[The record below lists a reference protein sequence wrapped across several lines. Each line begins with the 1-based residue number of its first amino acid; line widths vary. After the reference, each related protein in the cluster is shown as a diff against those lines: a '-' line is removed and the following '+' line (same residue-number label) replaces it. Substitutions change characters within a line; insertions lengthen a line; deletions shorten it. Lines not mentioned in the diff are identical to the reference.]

1 MATQAER
8 DAWNSILVGQRLG
21 GYELQVCLGAGYFG
35 LVFEAQNLA
44 TSARVAVKV
53 LLPSSDPGAI
63 VDFENEAVLL
73 QKLNGCDGVITY
85 IDGGHE
91 SIDMVAHGVT
101 VPMPIRFH
109 VLAVASGSVDEL
121 ILDPVA
127 RSELDWAE
135 RIRIFRG
142 AVKSAHQMHLAGV
155 AHRDLKSSNC
165 LMMVNGSTTRLRLG
179 DLGRSKDLRSP
190 PTMLIA
196 DYSRG
201 RGDLRFAAPEFLWLQ
216 GGGGTSDFLA
226 ADYYG
231 LGSLLVEL
239 ATGQPLTSLALGD
252 IGAVMRQA
260 AADLQRGQSGDL
272 TTLNLQYRRVIA
284 EVIDIMPKSIQH
296 DAQVLL
302 ASLCDPLP
310 SQRLAHSPYHRDRH
324 LEPLEWVLRRA
335 DIMIRRLEIDARQ
348 ERRIARKLER
358 AAS

>member
-8 DAWNSILVGQRLG
+8 DAWKSILLGQRLG
-21 GYELQVCLGAGYFG
+21 DYEIQAYLGAGFFG
-35 LVFEAQNLA
+35 LVFEAQNLS
-44 TSARVAVKV
+44 TNARVAVKV
-53 LLPSSDPGAI
+53 LLPSSGPGAI

-85 IDGGHE
+85 VDGGQE

-121 ILDPVA
+121 ILDPVE
-127 RSELDWAE
+127 RSKLDWTE

-142 AVKSAHQMHLAGV
+142 AVKSVHQMHLAGV

-165 LMMVNGSTTRLRLG
+165 LLMVNGSTTKLRLG
-179 DLGRSKDLRSP
+179 DLGRAKDLRSP
-190 PTMLIA
+190 PTMLMD
-196 DYSRG
+196 DYIQG

-216 GGGGTSDFLA
+216 GGDTASDFMA

-231 LGSLLVEL
+231 LGSLLVEI
-239 ATGQPLTSLALGD
+239 ATGQPLTSLALGNV
-252 IGAVMRQA
+252 GAVLHQA
-260 AADLQRGQSGDL
+260 AIDLQRGQTGDL
-272 TTLNLQYRRVIA
+272 ATLNLQYRRVIA
-284 EVIDIMPKSIQH
+284 EVMDLMPRSIQR

-310 SQRLAHSPYHRDRH
+310 TERLAHSPCHRDRH

-335 DIMIRRLEIDARQ
+335 DIMIRRLEIDARE

>member
-1 MATQAER
+1 MANEAER
-8 DAWNSILVGQRLG
+8 EAWKSILTGQRLG
-21 GYELQVCLGAGYFG
+21 GYELEVCLGAGFFG

-44 TSARVAVKV
+44 TSARFAVKV

-63 VDFENEAVLL
+63 VDFENEAILL

-85 IDGGHE
+85 VDGGQE

-127 RSELDWAE
+127 RSELDWTE

-142 AVKSAHQMHLAGV
+142 AVKGVHQMHLAGV

-165 LMMVNGSTTRLRLG
+165 LLMVSGGTTRLRLG
-179 DLGRSKDLRSP
+179 DLGRAKDLRSP
-190 PTMLIA
+190 PTMLTD
-196 DYSRG
+196 DYLRG

-216 GGGGTSDFLA
+216 GGDSASDFMA

-239 ATGQPLTSLALGD
+239 ATGQPLTSLALGNVF
-252 IGAVMRQA
+252 AVLRQA
-260 AADLQRGQSGDL
+260 KLDFQRGQTGDL

-284 EVIDIMPKSIQH
+284 EVLDVMPKSIQN
-296 DAQVLL
+296 DARVLL

-310 SQRLAHSPYHRDRH
+310 TERLVHSPYNRDRH

-335 DIMIRRLEIDARQ
+335 DIMIRRLEIDARE